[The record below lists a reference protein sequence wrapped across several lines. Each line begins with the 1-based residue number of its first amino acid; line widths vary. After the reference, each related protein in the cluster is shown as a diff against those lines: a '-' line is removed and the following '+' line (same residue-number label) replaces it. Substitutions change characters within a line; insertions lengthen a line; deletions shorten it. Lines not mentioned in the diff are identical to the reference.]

1 MPFSVTNY
9 IADAEGTIVSLNWVY
24 ANDEGQIN
32 NQHRLAQPAGT
43 VPMKDAGPD
52 VLVGWLED
60 QLGNTAEDFDKAISQ
75 YKAAAEYNAGCASYA
90 LNEDTG
96 KYEAPEPEPEV
107 SNKLPQPVPPRRPG
121 GGQAQAMDL

>member
-9 IADAEGTIVSLNWVY
+9 IADAEGTIVSLSWVY

-32 NQHRLAQPAGT
+32 NQHRLKQPAGN
-43 VPMKDAGPD
+43 VPMKAAGPE

-107 SNKLPQPVPPRRPG
+107 SNKLPQPVPPRRP
-121 GGQAQAMDL
+121 AS

>member
-24 ANDEGQIN
+24 ANDEGQIQN
-32 NQHRLAQPAGT
+32 SHRLAQPAGA

-75 YKAAAEYNAGCASYA
+75 YKAAAEYNAGCAAYS
-90 LNEDTG
+90 LNEETG
-96 KYEAPEPEPEV
+96 AYELPPAPEPEPEPEA
-107 SNKLPQPVPPRRPG
+107 SNKLPRPTPPRRP
-121 GGQAQAMDL
+121 AS

>member
-9 IADAEGTIVSLNWVY
+9 IADAEGTIIALNWVY

-107 SNKLPQPVPPRRPG
+107 SNKLPQPVPPRRP
-121 GGQAQAMDL
+121 AS